1 MDFAASRHRG
11 RRRALIVM
19 GALLLVLVTLAVFIW
34 NWLRAPIA
42 KRVAA
47 ATGRE
52 FSIGALDVDLGLRS
66 RVRAQDIHF
75 ANARW
80 SKEREMASVRAVEF
94 SIYLPALLR
103 GRVDLPYVHL
113 DAPRVLIERNEE
125 GRGNWQF
132 ETAPKAAGGRPPVIR
147 DLTVN
152 EGRLVVREA
161 RLKTNV
167 DLALRS
173 LGRRD
178 GRSDG
183 QEPAPLV
190 AAGQGTFRGQPFDLK
205 GTIDSPLDL
214 RNSERPF
221 HVDVRASVGE
231 TKAHASGASRTPLQF
246 DAFTIHVDVA
256 GPNLGDLW
264 PLAGLPLPDTPPYA
278 LQGELG
284 HEEGVWAYR
293 DFKGKVG
300 DSDMSG
306 NVVIDVR
313 GERPLLRADVE
324 SRNLDFDD
332 LGGLV
337 NAPPSTKPGETASP
351 EQRRQAHE
359 QQAKPR
365 VLPDKPYDL
374 GKFRVMDA
382 DVRFKADRVDAPK
395 LPLERISA
403 HLVLKDGVA
412 KFDPLDFDA
421 AGGRITSRMS
431 FDATQPSI
439 QTTMAVEV
447 QHLELP
453 KLFPS
458 VEITKAGAGRISGA
472 IALDAQGNSI
482 AHMLGSANGDVGFI
496 MGEGR
501 ISNLLLE
508 LAGLDVAESLKYL
521 LDKNKEVGLRCA
533 YAAFKLEDGVA
544 KTQALAFDTTDTLLL
559 GRGAIDL
566 RNEKLDL
573 RLAPKPKD
581 VSPISLRGPLHVG
594 GTFKDPSVLPEPAPL
609 AGRVAAAA
617 ALYAIAPPAAL
628 LALVET
634 GPGKGKRIDCGPA
647 QREEREGS

>member
-1 MDFAASRHRG
+1 MDLAASRHPG
-11 RRRALIVM
+11 GRRALIIV
-19 GALLLVLVTLAVFIW
+19 GALLLVLIVFIALFDW
-34 NWLRAPIA
+34 NWLRGPVE
-42 KRVAA
+42 KRVTA

-52 FSIGALDVDLGLRS
+52 LSIGDLDVDLGLRP
-66 RVRAQDIHF
+66 RVRAQDVHF
-75 ANARW
+75 ANAGW
-80 SKEREMASVRAVEF
+80 SQEPEMASIGTLEF
-94 SIYLPALLR
+94 SVYLPALLR

-113 DAPRVLIERNEE
+113 DAPRLLIERNGQ

-132 ETAPKAAGGRPPVIR
+132 EGPGQETAGGRPPVIR
-147 DLTVN
+147 DLTVK

-161 RLKTNV
+161 RLNTNL
-167 DLALRS
+167 DLTLRS
-173 LGRRD
+173 VKRRD
-178 GRSDG
+178 G
-183 QEPAPLV
+183 QERAPLV
-190 AAGQGTFRGQPFDLK
+190 AAGQGTFRGQPFELN

-231 TKAHASGASRTPLQF
+231 TQAHASGASRTPLQF

-278 LQGELG
+278 LQGELA
-284 HEEGVWAYR
+284 HDEGVWAYR

-306 NVVIDVR
+306 DVLIDVR
-313 GERPLLRADVE
+313 GKRPLLRADVE

-337 NAPPSTKPGETASP
+337 NAPPSTKPGETASE
-351 EQRRQAHE
+351 EQRRQAQE
-359 QQAKPR
+359 LKAKPR

-431 FDATQPSI
+431 LDATRPSI
-439 QTTMAVEV
+439 QTTMAIEV

-458 VEITKAGAGRISGA
+458 VEITKAGAGKISGA

-496 MGEGR
+496 MGPGR

-533 YAAFKLEDGVA
+533 YAAFKVEDGVA
-544 KTQALAFDTTDTLLL
+544 RTQALAFDTTDTLLF
-559 GRGAIDL
+559 GQGTVDL
-566 RNEKLDL
+566 RAEKLDL
-573 RLAPKPKD
+573 RLEAKPKD
-581 VSPISLRGPLHVG
+581 VSPISLRGPLHIG
-594 GTFKDPSVLPEPAPL
+594 GTLKDPSVLPEPAPL
-609 AGRVAAAA
+609 AGRVAVAA
-617 ALYAIAPPAAL
+617 ALYAITPPAAL
-628 LALVET
+628 LALIET
-634 GPGKGKRIDCGPA
+634 GPGKDKRIDCGPA
-647 QREEREGS
+647 QREGS